1 MKKQQIFDISHTHIN
16 ILQYFVLMFSFEKVF
31 SDILKIYKRIYIYN
45 EISNYDQNHLSQN
58 NNLPGKFY
66 APTAC
71 DF

>member
-1 MKKQQIFDISHTHIN
+1 
-16 ILQYFVLMFSFEKVF
+16 MFSFEKVF

-45 EISNYDQNHLSQN
+45 EISNSDQNHLSQN

-71 DF
+71 DFWTLSLFILLKIWVFL

>member
-1 MKKQQIFDISHTHIN
+1 
-16 ILQYFVLMFSFEKVF
+16 MFSFERVF